1 MIRSCPLALRLA
13 LLAGGVAAATL
24 GCSALDVLKNLT
36 GSGTLTINAFTASPT
51 QVVAGSNTTL
61 SWDVSG
67 ADSVTIDQGVGTVTT
82 SGSKQ
87 VMPASTLVYT
97 LLAKASAS
105 TATSSV
111 QVVVL
116 PALH

>member
-1 MIRSCPLALRLA
+1 MIRSRQLTLRLA
-13 LLAGGVAAATL
+13 LFVGAVAAVTL
-24 GCSALDVLKNLT
+24 GCSALDLVRKIT
-36 GSGTLTINAFTASPT
+36 GSGTLTIQKFTADPT
-51 QVVAGSNTTL
+51 QVVAGSNSTL

-87 VMPASTLVYT
+87 VMPSSTLVYT
-97 LLAKASAS
+97 LLAKANTS

-116 PALH
+116 PAQH

>member
-1 MIRSCPLALRLA
+1 MIRCRPLSFRLA
-13 LLAGGVAAATL
+13 VLAAAVAAATL
-24 GCSALDVLKNLT
+24 GCSALDILKNLT
-36 GSGTLTINAFTASPT
+36 GSGTLTIQSFTANPT

-82 SGSKQ
+82 SGSKL
-87 VMPASTLVYT
+87 VMPPSTVTYTLVAT
-97 LLAKASAS
+97 ANGS

>member
-1 MIRSCPLALRLA
+1 MIRRRPLSFPLALL
-13 LLAGGVAAATL
+13 VAAAAAATM

-36 GSGTLTINAFTASPT
+36 GSGNLAIQKFSANPS

-82 SGSKQ
+82 SGSKL
-87 VMPASTLVYT
+87 VMPASTLTYT
-97 LLAKASAS
+97 LLATANGS

>member
-1 MIRSCPLALRLA
+1 MIRRSPLSLRVG
-13 LLAGGVAAATL
+13 LLVGAAAAATL
-24 GCSALDVLKNLT
+24 GCSALDLVKKLT
-36 GSGTLTINAFTASPT
+36 GSGNLSIQKFTADPS
-51 QVVAGSNTTL
+51 QVVAGSNATL

-82 SGSKQ
+82 TGSKQ
-87 VMPASTLVYT
+87 VMPASTTVYT
-97 LLAKASAS
+97 LLAKANTS

-116 PALH
+116 PAPH

>member
-1 MIRSCPLALRLA
+1 MIRRSPLSFRLA
-13 LLAGGVAAATL
+13 VLVGAAAAATL

-36 GSGTLTINAFTASPT
+36 GSGTLTIKTFTADPL
-51 QVVAGSNTTL
+51 QVVAGSNATL

-87 VMPASTLVYT
+87 VMPASTTVYT
-97 LLAKASAS
+97 LLAKANTS

-116 PALH
+116 PAAH

>member
-1 MIRSCPLALRLA
+1 MIRRSPLSFRLA
-13 LLAGGVAAATL
+13 VLIGAAAVATL

-36 GSGTLTINAFTASPT
+36 GSGTLTIQKFTADPT
-51 QVVAGSNTTL
+51 QVMAGSNATL

-82 SGSKQ
+82 TGSKQ
-87 VMPASTLVYT
+87 VMPASTTVYT
-97 LLAKASAS
+97 LLAKANTSI
-105 TATSSV
+105 ATSSV

-116 PALH
+116 PASH